1 MTGIASS
8 PSSWPG
14 VSVTCNNS
22 LVPWRGDC
30 VGCCRETHLMLQD
43 MAFRCYSHF
52 PSLGTDTW
60 TQRREHS
67 PLVSPE
73 ITLVGHCQL
82 RSVLGPWAESLRAVT
97 SPSPWVTHRWQ
108 RPAQPVASS
117 ITGTAEPG
125 TCVATRSP
133 PGHPHKGTSLPSAK
147 AAPKRGDPGAPG
159 DSQPCCSFN
168 GAKPPLHPSPTRIP
182 FSAHCSQQDPS

>member
-22 LVPWRGDC
+22 VVPWHHDC

-60 TQRREHS
+60 TWWREHS
-67 PLVSPE
+67 PLLSPE

-82 RSVLGPWAESLRAVT
+82 RSVLGPWAEPLWAVT

-108 RPAQPVASS
+108 RPAQQVASS
-117 ITGTAEPG
+117 VTGTAADPG

-133 PGHPHKGTSLPSAK
+133 PSHPHKGTPLPSAK
-147 AAPKRGDPGAPG
+147 PAPKWGDPGAPG
-159 DSQPCCSFN
+159 ESQPCRFFN
-168 GAKPPLHPSPTRIP
+168 GAKP
-182 FSAHCSQQDPS
+182 SASLTDLDSLLCCFQQDPS